1 MSKSYIFAI
10 NLIKKYKWQS
20 VFVQYWAK
28 IVPLFLVPFLIINCT
43 IYFLFNNVISKEF
56 KSSLMNSCEKTG
68 TIIDNMFSKIDVQ
81 YSSIAYNDYLLSY
94 ITTPIER
101 NDNVPSNLR
110 ILSTLTNNFIKTS
123 KYMVSIY
130 VYSFLNDYVYSTN
143 GGNYLKNFRDTAW
156 YENYEKTAN
165 PNFLIPVNNDSGNYI
180 DKIAVS
186 YGIYSGEK
194 IIGMIVF
201 NVSADYISDIVGS
214 DLNYNLKS
222 MFIADTNGNVVYSSN
237 EEYSKINDTHPLW
250 DIYNQNQTSELI
262 YTKKGDGVFLS
273 KNIISDR
280 LTLIFDADSDYF
292 SKRTYTIKVVF
303 VICFAL
309 AVIIPIL
316 MALYISFKFYNSLYC
331 IITSL
336 SNSQANDDT
345 DEISY
350 IISNISNLTKLNK
363 NFENDMIMR
372 VQQLK
377 RAQSMALRLQFN
389 PHFLFNTLNM
399 INLTIARY
407 AKGDNDASRA
417 IVLLS
422 DLLYAS
428 MNTNDYVITLSE
440 ELDYEKKYIQLLGI
454 QHDNSFDVELD
465 IDDNTLNSKVLK
477 LMLQP
482 IIENA
487 FQHGM
492 KLMEPEELFKI
503 KISSEI
509 EGKNLII
516 KVFNNGEPID
526 KEHLEKIIESL
537 ENDDIIQHKHI
548 GLNNIHQR
556 IRLLYGDAYGCKIS
570 SDNSGT
576 TVIIILPLQP

>member
-1 MSKSYIFAI
+1 M
-10 NLIKKYKWQS
+10 
-20 VFVQYWAK
+20 
-28 IVPLFLVPFLIINCT
+28 
-43 IYFLFNNVISKEF
+43 
-56 KSSLMNSCEKTG
+56 
-68 TIIDNMFSKIDVQ
+68 
-81 YSSIAYNDYLLSY
+81 
-94 ITTPIER
+94 
-101 NDNVPSNLR
+101 
-110 ILSTLTNNFIKTS
+110 
-123 KYMVSIY
+123 
-130 VYSFLNDYVYSTN
+130 
-143 GGNYLKNFRDTAW
+143 
-156 YENYEKTAN
+156 
-165 PNFLIPVNNDSGNYI
+165 
-180 DKIAVS
+180 
-186 YGIYSGEK
+186 
-194 IIGMIVF
+194 
-201 NVSADYISDIVGS
+201 
-214 DLNYNLKS
+214 
-222 MFIADTNGNVVYSSN
+222 
-237 EEYSKINDTHPLW
+237 
-250 DIYNQNQTSELI
+250 
-262 YTKKGDGVFLS
+262 FLS

-316 MALYISFKFYNSLYC
+316 MALYISFKLYNSLYY

-377 RAQSMALRLQFN
+377 RAQSMALRFQFN

-492 KLMEPEELFKI
+492 KLIEPEELFKI

-537 ENDDIIQHKHI
+537 ENDDILQHKHI